1 MERSNVGCATRWM
14 ALGLA
19 SMLGCA
25 PQLPESETG
34 VAYDPSAGSGN
45 SGGNESCSTPADD
58 DMELGGV
65 VSLPGS
71 VRRIVAAGDG
81 VLACGDTFAAWL
93 DGGGA
98 VQGVIDLVSPCV
110 AAAALPGEVAIV
122 LTADGDLTA
131 LSTAGGLSVLQS
143 ASLEGAPTGL
153 AVLGEA
159 VFVAAGSGG
168 VLRVDATSL
177 EINSTFQVSGAL
189 DVAASDGGLLVA
201 AGSGGVLLL
210 DPDSGEVR
218 SSFATESPAWGIR
231 ASGNEAVVLRGAQ
244 GWDWLDVGETLSSPG
259 PITTEGVVIDALLSN
274 GNAFVVEGHAVLRY
288 GRDGGTITRL
298 SSEHRPDVGRIDG
311 GWLRSISAVGD
322 GYAVAGDAGVFE
334 FIVRAPEAVPD
345 LSVDAPSLQVF
356 AGPGESIEALYVVR
370 NTGGSPLRIIEVDTD
385 GPFTATLDT
394 DNLDSSSCDGQ
405 FELAPGAST
414 PISLVFDSGEGA
426 MTVGALFIE
435 SNDPDQ
441 PTLEVVL
448 EGNPTGPSPGLVAP
462 DFTGLTLAG
471 DPFRLS
477 DHAGK
482 VIFMKLF
489 DFGCSTC
496 SEEFPLIQQDLVPIY
511 GDDVVFVGINKGRR
525 TAYADSLS
533 ADAGLDFPVVLDMDS
548 QAFARYR
555 IPSKVFPLHV
565 IVDADGTIV
574 LADTEP
580 GLALVESTLAS
591 LVGG

>member
-1 MERSNVGCATRWM
+1 MEGSNVGRAARWM

-25 PQLPESETG
+25 PDLPESDTG

-45 SGGNESCSTPADD
+45 SGGGGSCDTPADD

-65 VSLPGS
+65 VALPGS
-71 VRRIVAAGDG
+71 VRRLVEAGGG

-93 DGGGA
+93 DDGGA
-98 VQGVIDLVSPCV
+98 VQGQLDLSSPCV
-110 AAAALPGEVAIV
+110 SAAALPGDVALV
-122 LTADGDLTA
+122 LTADGALRA
-131 LSTAGGLSVLQS
+131 LSTSGGLSVLQS
-143 ASLEGAPTGL
+143 VTLEGTPSGL
-153 AVLGEA
+153 AVLGDA
-159 VFVAAGSGG
+159 IFVAAGSGG
-168 VLRVDATSL
+168 VLRLEGSSL
-177 EINSTFQVSGAL
+177 EVTTSFALSSAL
-189 DVAASDGGLLVA
+189 DVATSDAGILVA
-201 AGSGGVLLL
+201 AGSQGVVLL
-210 DPDSGEVR
+210 DPDSGETRASLV
-218 SSFATESPAWGIR
+218 TESPALGVR
-231 ASGNEAVVLRGAQ
+231 ASGNEALVLRGAQ
-244 GWDWLDVGETLSSPG
+244 GWDWLDVSETLSSSG
-259 PITTEGVVIDALLSN
+259 PMTTEGVVIDALLSN

-288 GRDGGTITRL
+288 GRSDGVVTRL
-298 SSEHRPDVGRIDG
+298 SSEHRPDVGMIAG
-311 GWLRSISAVGD
+311 TWLRSISAIGD

-334 FIVRAPEAVPD
+334 FIVRAPSAAPD
-345 LSVDAPSLQVF
+345 LTVDAPSLQVF
-356 AGPGESIEALYVVR
+356 AAAGESVEALYVVR
-370 NTGGSPLRIIEVDTD
+370 NTGGSALRISEVDTD

-394 DNLDSSSCDGQ
+394 DNLDSSSCEGQ
-405 FELAPGAST
+405 VELPPGAST
-414 PISLVFDSGEGA
+414 PISLVFDAGEGA
-426 MTVGALFIE
+426 MTAGTLFIE

-441 PTLEVVL
+441 PTLQVAL
-448 EGNPTGPSPGLVAP
+448 EGNPTGPSPGVVAP

-471 DPFRLS
+471 EPFRLS

-482 VIFMKLF
+482 VVFMKLF

-496 SEEFPLIQQDLVPIY
+496 SEEFPRIQQDLVPIY

-525 TAYADSLS
+525 TAYADSL
-533 ADAGLDFPVVLDMDS
+533 ATDAGLDFPVVLDMDS

-565 IVDADGTIV
+565 IVDTDGTIV